1 MGGGGAGAQETI
13 DTGTTQ
19 GKHWREDELRGG
31 NNTGGAYNRDEQR
44 KPGEKK
50 EDRGSEGNTDRP
62 EEKITDQRRKSQ
74 GTNRQKDE
82 EEEAQNRRRE
92 NRTNNTRIP
101 GDKYRERTG
110 DPRK

>member
-1 MGGGGAGAQETI
+1 VQVA
-13 DTGTTQ
+13 
-19 GKHWREDELRGG
+19 HDELRGG
-31 NNTGGAYNRDEQR
+31 NNTGGASNRDEQR
-44 KPGEKK
+44 KPGEK

-62 EEKITDQRRKSQ
+62 EEKITRNEQTERRRRR
-74 GTNRQKDE
+74 GI
-82 EEEAQNRRRE
+82 QNRRRE